1 MAKDPTGGA
10 TFKIVEATT
19 NNSGRPV
26 VSGTVLDGRIYHGD
40 VLTVAMDDGSTSEC
54 RVWHFVGVLFAGGLE
69 WEYASAGDNIGL
81 LVDQLDCA
89 KVIPDQ
95 AVKVVPGNRPE
106 WSWRLGVEGRV
117 PPSWA

>member
-1 MAKDPTGGA
+1 MANDPTGGA
-10 TFKIVEATT
+10 TFEIVGAAT

-26 VSGTVLDGRIYHGD
+26 ITGTIIDGRIYHND
-40 VLTVAMDDGSTSEC
+40 VLMVAMADGSTSEC
-54 RVWHFVGVLFAGGLE
+54 RVWHFVGVLFAGGME

-81 LVDQLDCA
+81 LVDQLDCDRVVLGQRA
-89 KVIPDQ
+89 
-95 AVKVVPGNRPE
+95 AVVPGNRPE